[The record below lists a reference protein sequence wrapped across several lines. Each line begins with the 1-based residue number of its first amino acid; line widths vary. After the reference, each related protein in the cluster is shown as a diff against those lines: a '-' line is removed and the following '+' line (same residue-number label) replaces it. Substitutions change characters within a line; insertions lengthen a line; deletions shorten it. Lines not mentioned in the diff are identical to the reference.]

1 MLMKECPGCQQTKSH
16 DEFYTNYNTGNPYKY
31 CKECAKK
38 HAKEYAK
45 AHTARKITDS
55 GIEHEQQLINKLK
68 SLGFYACSGKKS
80 RSRWV
85 DIVVFGCIAVE
96 AKLAVT
102 KNRRTYYWSFTPKQV
117 RDGIRG
123 EIVVFMIQDG
133 NTTDYYVL
141 HADEPVLYNDDGQ
154 LKPHISYSPSSSHG
168 RTSKE
173 MLATMRRAKNN
184 FELITDVLQQK
195 TKLMKQGE
203 TVVFW
208 TD

>member
-1 MLMKECPGCQQTKSH
+1 MLMKECPDCQQTKSH
-16 DEFYTNYNTGNPYKY
+16 DEFYINHNTGNPYKY

-38 HAKEYAK
+38 RAKKYTK
-45 AHTARKITDS
+45 AYKARKITDS
-55 GIEHEQQLINKLK
+55 GVQHEQQLINKLK

-96 AKLAVT
+96 AKLARKKRSAYGWT
-102 KNRRTYYWSFTPKQV
+102 FSPKQV

-141 HADEPVLYNDDGQ
+141 HADEPVLYRDDGQ
-154 LKPHISYSPSSSHG
+154 LKPYISYSPNSSHG
-168 RTSKE
+168 RTNKE
-173 MLATMRRAKNN
+173 MLAKMKCAKNN
-184 FELITDVLQQK
+184 FQLIADIFRQK
-195 TKLMKQGE
+195 TELLKQGE
-203 TVVFW
+203 TVVHW